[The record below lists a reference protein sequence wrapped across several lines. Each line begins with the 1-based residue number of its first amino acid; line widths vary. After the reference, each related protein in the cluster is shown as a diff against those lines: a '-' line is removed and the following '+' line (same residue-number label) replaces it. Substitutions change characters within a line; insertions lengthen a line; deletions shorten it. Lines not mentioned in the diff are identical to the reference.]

1 MTDHTDNF
9 NTSGPAPGNG
19 RRRFFFML
27 VLPGLLLAAG
37 AMMYLN
43 GGRYIE
49 TDNAYVRADK
59 VPVSAQVSGT
69 VVEVLVQENQ
79 MVDAGQPLFRI
90 DPAPFEIAVNKAQA
104 QLAQVRADL
113 AALKANYHETEAQLA
128 LQRTRVSFAGR
139 EEQRQS
145 SLRDKQYISAAAFDS
160 AQQANALARQE
171 VSVLQQELERL
182 AQMLGGSI
190 DTPLEEHPRYRA
202 AQAELDEAQLDLRR
216 TTVGASLTGSVSNL
230 PKPGQYLRAGSM
242 AAALVGSERP
252 WIEANFPETDLTY
265 VRPGQ
270 PVEVRIDVYPDVV
283 WHGVVESLSPATGS
297 EFSVIPAQNATGNW
311 VKIVQRVPVRIR
323 LERTVDS
330 PVLLAGLSSLV
341 EVDTGHRRS
350 LLGLTL

>member
-182 AQMLGGSI
+182 AQMLG
-190 DTPLEEHPRYRA
+190 
-202 AQAELDEAQLDLRR
+202 EALILRWR
-216 TTVGASLTGSVSNL
+216 S
-230 PKPGQYLRAGSM
+230 
-242 AAALVGSERP
+242 
-252 WIEANFPETDLTY
+252 
-265 VRPGQ
+265 
-270 PVEVRIDVYPDVV
+270 
-283 WHGVVESLSPATGS
+283 
-297 EFSVIPAQNATGNW
+297 IPA
-311 VKIVQRVPVRIR
+311 I
-323 LERTVDS
+323 
-330 PVLLAGLSSLV
+330 GLPRPSW
-341 EVDTGHRRS
+341 TRRS
-350 LLGLTL
+350 WI